1 MSVETN
7 LAALRRAHARWN
19 AGDLAGYLELYAA
32 DAVVYGYVGVEP
44 GIAGIRGF
52 YEGLW
57 AGFPDS
63 RLRFDDMIAEGDKV
77 AIRFTW
83 EGIHRGEFQSLPATG
98 RAVSMDGIT
107 ILRFAGGR
115 CVERWSQADFL
126 GLLGNSAPCRPPRR
140 PTSPTIS
147 PDLSWRDSRGPV
159 LAHRS
164 PSAL

>member
-1 MSVETN
+1 MSIEAN
-7 LAALRRAHARWN
+7 LAALHRAWARWN

-32 DAVVYGYVGVEP
+32 DAVGYGHAGVEP

-52 YEGLW
+52 DEGVW

-63 RLRFDDMIAEGDKV
+63 RSRFDDVIADGDKV
-77 AIRFTW
+77 AIRFSW
-83 EGIHRGEFQSLPATG
+83 DGNHRGEFQSLPATG

-126 GLLGNSAPCRPPRR
+126 GLLRQLGALPTASAA
-140 PTSPTIS
+140 
-147 PDLSWRDSRGPV
+147 D
-159 LAHRS
+159 
-164 PSAL
+164 